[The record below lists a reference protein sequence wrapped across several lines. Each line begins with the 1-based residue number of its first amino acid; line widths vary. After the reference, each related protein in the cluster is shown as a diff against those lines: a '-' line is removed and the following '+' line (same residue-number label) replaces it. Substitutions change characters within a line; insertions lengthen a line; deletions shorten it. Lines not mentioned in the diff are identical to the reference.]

1 MLGDLKA
8 GTAKD
13 RALEPSELLQSSQY
27 VKITYF
33 GVSCSFFYFKNIFL

>member
-33 GVSCSFFYFKNIFL
+33 GGVVFFLLF